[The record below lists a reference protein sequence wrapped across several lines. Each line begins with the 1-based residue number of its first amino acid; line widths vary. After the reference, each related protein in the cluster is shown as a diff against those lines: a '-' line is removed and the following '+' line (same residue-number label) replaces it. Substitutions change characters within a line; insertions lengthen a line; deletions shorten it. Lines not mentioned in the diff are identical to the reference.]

1 MKIVALSCT
10 QRRLPSLT
18 DALLDAAVT
27 GVVAEVSDAQIQ
39 HIRLIDHRISMCE
52 GEDTCLDPEV
62 GRCTLDDD
70 FEQVVDLAVGAQA
83 MLLAMPVYAGNVPAV
98 LKIFQERLK
107 SFMNAGQRPFGNLLV
122 GTIVHSRTMLTEPA
136 LGSLFPWYLRLRNRN
151 VASACFTQNDHQ
163 DLTRT
168 AAIDMCVAVGRQL
181 GMTLADSRSTAD
193 AGAGDN
199 ADAGARAV
207 AGAGA
212 RAVAGAAG
220 RTALPLVQS
229 PARPRCGDPAV
240 STVDG

>member
-1 MKIVALSCT
+1 MKIIAMSCT

-18 DALLDAAVT
+18 DALLDAAVA
-27 GVVAEVSDAQIQ
+27 GVVREVGDAEIQ
-39 HIRLIDHRISMCE
+39 RIRLIDHRIEMCE

-70 FEQVVDLAVGAQA
+70 FERVVDLAEGAQG

-107 SFMNAGQRPFGNLLV
+107 SFMNARQRPFGNLLV

-136 LGSLFPWYLRLRNRN
+136 LASLFPWYLRLKNKN
-151 VASACFTQNDHQ
+151 VASACVTQSGHP

-168 AAIDMCVAVGRQL
+168 AAVDLCTAVGRQL
-181 GMTLADSRSTAD
+181 GMTLDVSRSPAADS
-193 AGAGDN
+193 
-199 ADAGARAV
+199 AV
-207 AGAGA
+207 PP
-212 RAVAGAAG
+212 VVQSPAAG
-220 RTALPLVQS
+220 RTALPVVQS

-240 STVDG
+240 SATGA

>member
-1 MKIVALSCT
+1 VKIIALSCT
-10 QRRLPSLT
+10 QKRLPSLT
-18 DALLDAAVT
+18 DALLEAAIS
-27 GVVAEVSDAQIQ
+27 GVVREVSDARIQ
-39 HIRLIDHRISMCE
+39 RIRLIDHRIAMCE

-70 FEQVVDLAVGAQA
+70 FAQVVDLAEGAQA

-151 VASACFTQNDHQ
+151 VASACVTQGEHQ

-168 AAIDMCVAVGRQL
+168 AAVDLCVAVGRQL
-181 GMTLADSRSTAD
+181 AMTLDVSRSPAD
-193 AGAGDN
+193 A
-199 ADAGARAV
+199 
-207 AGAGA
+207 
-212 RAVAGAAG
+212 
-220 RTALPLVQS
+220 RTALPVVQ
-229 PARPRCGDPAV
+229 PPVRPRCGDPAA
-240 STVDG
+240 SSPSGG

>member
-18 DALLDAAVT
+18 DTLLDAAIT
-27 GVVAEVSDAQIQ
+27 GVTQEVPDAQVQ
-39 HIRLIDHRISMCE
+39 RIRLIDHRIAMCE
-52 GEDTCLDPEV
+52 GEDTCLDPEI

-70 FEQVVDLAVGAQA
+70 FEQVVDLAEGAQA
-83 MLLAMPVYAGNVPAV
+83 MLLTMPVYAGNVPAV

-136 LGSLFPWYLRLRNRN
+136 LASLFPWYLRLRNRN

-168 AAIDMCVAVGRQL
+168 AAIDLCVAVGRQL
-181 GMTLADSRSTAD
+181 GMTLGASRSTTDAGAGAD
-193 AGAGDN
+193 AGAK
-199 ADAGARAV
+199 

-212 RAVAGAAG
+212 GADG

-240 STVDG
+240 SAVDG